1 MTRHLTFAGAVFLL
15 TATAIA
21 RQPLELST
29 QFDRTVPILGDG
41 QPRIIVYADR
51 SGSQQAGAW
60 VRALESAP
68 CPSVGVANL
77 ATVPDIGR
85 SMARDSF
92 KDDDPIALDWQGE
105 VAERLGFATGE
116 ANVYLVDGAGTTL
129 AHLHG
134 PASEASLERLRL
146 RAREACPA
154 AEAQ

>member
-1 MTRHLTFAGAVFLL
+1 MTRHLAIAGTVFLL

-21 RQPLELST
+21 QQRLELPT
-29 QFDRTVPILGDG
+29 QFDETEAILGDG

-51 SGSQQAGAW
+51 AGSQQAEEWG
-60 VRALESAP
+60 RALESAP

-77 ATVPDIGR
+77 TAVPDIGR
-85 SMARDSF
+85 SMARESF
-92 KDDDPIALDWQGE
+92 SDDDPIALDWQGE
-105 VAERLGFATGE
+105 VAERLGFTAGE
-116 ANVYLVDGAGTTL
+116 ANVYLVDGAGTAL

-154 AEAQ
+154 AETE